1 MHETTD
7 DVLFHEQATLAGERT
22 TLRPFTDEDIDAMGT
37 ILADPEVNKL
47 TGGVRN
53 TADTESR
60 PPGLDEQQRQW
71 YETRSQQKDRLDLAI
86 IDNDTGKCVGEG
98 VLNHWRPLDETLS
111 FRILIGPTGRNR
123 GLGSEATSLLI
134 DHAFQATN
142 INRLELEVYAFNPRA
157 HRVYEKA
164 GFILEGRQRQVM
176 KFDDD
181 YIDVLQ
187 MSMLRS
193 DWSLTSAGTL
203 YEGR

>member
-1 MHETTD
+1 MYETTD

-37 ILADPEVNKL
+37 ILADPEVKKL
-47 TGGVRN
+47 TGSVRN